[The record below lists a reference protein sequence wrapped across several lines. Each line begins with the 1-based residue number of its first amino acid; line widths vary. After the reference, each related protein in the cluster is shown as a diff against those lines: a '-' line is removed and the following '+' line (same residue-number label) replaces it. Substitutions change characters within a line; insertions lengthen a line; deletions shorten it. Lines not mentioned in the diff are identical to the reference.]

1 MASAAKIPAKTYPTR
16 FRDPKEN
23 TDFFLKLAETLFI
36 RRKLTPEEIARYGE
50 YLWVGD
56 KTADKLAEK
65 FHELGMQKAMPM
77 LNAALDGKMSEAHGG
92 ARATTDRR
100 SSSSLP
106 ADAPQEL
113 KDLITEIETEPTW
126 LDKRLLD
133 VGAKLSQRSAMFGEY
148 VLSCV
153 SLMGGY
159 RSAAANKPIAFT
171 GQLEYMA
178 ARRLAET
185 AQFGFDVTRT
195 GALARGAKGFKSAV
209 KVRMMHAHVRLMLD
223 KSPKWQHDVWGL
235 PINQAD
241 LVATNTLFS
250 AVYLS
255 GLRVL
260 GLQISDEESL
270 GVMHLWRYVGYLM
283 GVDEALLPTN
293 EEEGT
298 RMAWLSGV
306 TQPPADADSKLL
318 GQALLHVPLE
328 RAETAIEKIAAH
340 LEMQLRSGFTRIVLG
355 DKAGDDLGLP
365 DSPLKY
371 TIALTTPVVFALE
384 TVRRIVPGLTNIA
397 ALIGDRYQ
405 RFMVE
410 KPLAGNPASYVP
422 PANLKREAA
431 YS

>member
-1 MASAAKIPAKTYPTR
+1 MSGSALAHAPQYPSR
-16 FRDPKEN
+16 FRDPSEN
-23 TDFFLKLAETLFI
+23 KDFFLKLAETLFI
-36 RRKLTPEEIARYGE
+36 RRKVTAEEIARYGS

-56 KTADKLAEK
+56 KTADRLAHK
-65 FHELGMQKAMPM
+65 FHELGMVRQSSPQVQSPMAM
-77 LNAALDGKMSEAHGG
+77 LNAALAGKIA
-92 ARATTDRR
+92 
-100 SSSSLP
+100 

-113 KDLITEIETEPTW
+113 RDLITEVETEPTW
-126 LDKRLLD
+126 LDKRLID
-133 VGAKLSQRSAMFGEY
+133 IGARLSQRSGMLGEY
-148 VLSCV
+148 ILSCV

-178 ARRLAET
+178 SRRLAET
-185 AQFGFDVTRT
+185 AKFGFDVTRT
-195 GALARGAKGFKSAV
+195 GALARGAQGFKSAV

-223 KSPKWQHDVWGL
+223 QSPKWKHDVWGL

-306 TQPPADADSKLL
+306 TQPPADADSRML
-318 GQALLHVPLE
+318 GQALMHVPLE
-328 RAETAIEKIAAH
+328 RAETPAQKIAAH
-340 LEMQLRSGFTRIVLG
+340 LEMQLRSGLTRIVLG

-365 DSPLKY
+365 DTPLKY
-371 TIALTTPVVFALE
+371 TIALTTPVIFALE

-397 ALIGDRYQ
+397 VLIGDTWQ
-405 RFMVE
+405 RRMVE
-410 KPLAGNPASYVP
+410 GNLKGKPPEFVP
-422 PANLKREAA
+422 GGLKREAA
-431 YS
+431 YG

>member
-1 MASAAKIPAKTYPTR
+1 MPVRGMPSVATNPAPTYPTR

-23 TDFFLKLAETLFI
+23 KDFFLKLADALFI
-36 RRKLTPEEIARYGE
+36 RRKVTPEEIARYGS

-77 LNAALDGKMSEAHGG
+77 LNAALDGKM
-92 ARATTDRR
+92 
-100 SSSSLP
+100 P

-113 KDLITEIETEPTW
+113 KALIAEVGTEPTW
-126 LDKRLLD
+126 LDKRLID
-133 VGAKLSQRSAMFGEY
+133 IGAKLSQRSAMFGEY
-148 VLSCV
+148 ILSCV

-178 ARRLAET
+178 PRRLAET

-195 GALARGAKGFKSAV
+195 GALARGAQGFKSAV

-223 KSPKWQHDVWGL
+223 KSPKWRHAEWGL

-260 GLQISDEESL
+260 GIQISDEESQ

-318 GQALLHVPLE
+318 GQALLQVPLA
-328 RAETAIEKIAAH
+328 RAETPVEKIAAH
-340 LEMQLRSGFTRIVLG
+340 LEMQLRSGLTRIVLG

-365 DSPLKY
+365 DTPLKY
-371 TIALTTPVVFALE
+371 TIAFTTPLVFALE
-384 TVRRIVPGLTNIA
+384 TVRRMVPGLTNMA
-397 ALIGDRYQ
+397 ALIGDRWQ

>member
-1 MASAAKIPAKTYPTR
+1 MGSAAKNPAKTYPTR

-23 TDFFLKLAETLFI
+23 TDFFLKLADTLFI
-36 RRKLTPEEIARYGE
+36 RRKLTPEEIARYGA

-56 KTADKLAEK
+56 EAADKLAVK
-65 FHELGMQKAMPM
+65 FHELGMQKAIPM
-77 LNAALDGKMSEAHGG
+77 LNAALDGKM
-92 ARATTDRR
+92 
-100 SSSSLP
+100 P
-106 ADAPQEL
+106 KDAPPEL
-113 KDLITEIETEPTW
+113 KALIGEVETEPTW

-195 GALARGAKGFKSAV
+195 GALERGAQGFKSAV

-223 KSPKWQHDVWGL
+223 KSPKWRHAEWGL

-270 GVMHLWRYVGYLM
+270 GVMHLWRYVGFLM

-318 GQALLHVPLE
+318 GQALLNVPLE
-328 RAETAIEKIAAH
+328 RAETPIEKIAAH
-340 LEMQLRSGFTRIVLG
+340 LEMQLRSGLTRIVLG

-365 DSPLKY
+365 DTPLKY

-397 ALIGDRYQ
+397 ALVGDRWQ

-410 KPLAGNPASYVP
+410 KPLAGKPAAYVP
-422 PANLKREAA
+422 PADLKREAA
-431 YS
+431 YT